1 MREVFNMAKVDPY
14 LHAVLVLY
22 GAGKEISEDGIVAV
36 VKAAGIEPD
45 GAKAKVLAE
54 ALKDANIEE
63 MIESAAVVAAP
74 VAQAPAA
81 GEEKKE
87 VEKKEEE
94 SEEKK
99 EEAAAE
105 GLASLFG

>member
-36 VKAAGIEPD
+36 IKAAGIEPD

-63 MIESAAVVAAP
+63 MIESASVVAAP
-74 VAQAPAA
+74 VQQPSAT
-81 GEEKKE
+81 EEKKE
-87 VEKKEEE
+87 EEKKEEE

>member
-1 MREVFNMAKVDPY
+1 MAGKVDPY

-22 GAGKEISEDGIVAV
+22 GAGKEITEEGIVAV

-63 MIESAAVVAAP
+63 MIESASVAVAA
-74 VAQAPAA
+74 APAPSTA
-81 GEEKKE
+81 ASGGEEKKE
-87 VEKKEEE
+87 EAKEEE

-99 EEAAAE
+99 EAAAAE